1 MAYQWLISQAE
12 EKRAALVAWGW
23 GDAGMKRTVDLIC
36 NDWILEVEGSKQE
49 GVLQLDPIIAEAQLL
64 REAIVQM

>member
-1 MAYQWLISQAE
+1 MAYFLGRRKEGGAG
-12 EKRAALVAWGW
+12 RVGV

>member
-1 MAYQWLISQAE
+1 MA
-12 EKRAALVAWGW
+12 AWVW
-23 GDAGMKRTVDLIC
+23 GDAGIKRTVDLIC

-49 GVLQLDPIIAEAQLL
+49 GVLQIDPIIAEAQLL